1 MNSLLPAVA
10 ISLLHQRLTD
20 QMALRRFLSETAA
33 LIALYGRLIASRG
46 SVMVWPFRSAR
57 KRLPIS

>member
-1 MNSLLPAVA
+1 MSSILPAVA
-10 ISLLHQRLTD
+10 IGPLRQRLIEE
-20 QMALRRFLSETAA
+20 MILRRFLPRTIAPM
-33 LIALYGRLIASRG
+33 ALYGRLIASCG